1 MRKKY
6 SKLPHAESKKRNET
20 MFEKFKKL
28 QKKGHT
34 RMKLYQMLADEFD
47 IEERNTVSRII
58 KDLEKEEIKTI
69 A

>member
-1 MRKKY
+1 
-6 SKLPHAESKKRNET
+6 